1 MESQTPGQNVTVI
14 SKDAQFEGTLTSKD
28 SIRIDGRLIGQVS
41 SEGTIT
47 VGSTGKVEG
56 NLTAKQI
63 ITAGVISGGI
73 KASEKVEL
81 KGTSRLE
88 GDLLTVRLVI
98 EDGARFEGMC
108 NMGAAT
114 GAEATARGTA
124 RPQAILDTPAD
135 KDGDE
140 KKVDSK
146 NLFNP
151 GTR

>member
-1 MESQTPGQNVTVI
+1 MDSQTPGQNVTVI
-14 SKDAQFEGTLTSKD
+14 SKDAVFEGTLTSKD
-28 SIRIDGRLIGQVS
+28 SVRIDGRLTGQVS

-47 VGSTGKVEG
+47 VGSTGRVDG

-63 ITAGVISGGI
+63 VTAGVISGGI

-108 NMGAAT
+108 NMGGGNAAEPAGRS
-114 GAEATARGTA
+114 GAKSAVGPIGGEDLT
-124 RPQAILDTPAD
+124 D
-135 KDGDE
+135 KKPDG
-140 KKVDSK
+140 KG
-146 NLFNP
+146 LFE
-151 GTR
+151 GGR